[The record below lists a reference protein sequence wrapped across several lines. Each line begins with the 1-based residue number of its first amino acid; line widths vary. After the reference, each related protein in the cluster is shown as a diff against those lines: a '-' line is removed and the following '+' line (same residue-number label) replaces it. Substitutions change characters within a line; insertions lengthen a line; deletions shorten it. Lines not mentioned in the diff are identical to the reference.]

1 MNHPYLEITYRRG
14 KPFAAY
20 LYLPRRAGERVARS
34 EAVNELFVIDRAADE
49 RPIGVEIVEPSSV
62 TAEMLNDLLATLDQP
77 RLPSADLAP
86 LQAA

>member
-1 MNHPYLEITYRRG
+1 MNQPYLEITYRRG

-20 LYLPRRAGERVARS
+20 LYLPRRAGECVARS
-34 EAVNELFVIDRAADE
+34 KAVNELFVIDRAADE
-49 RPIGVEIVEPSSV
+49 RPIGVEIVEPSGV
-62 TAEMLNDLLATLDQP
+62 TAEMLNDLLTTLDQP